1 MGLRMRVE
9 ITHREWIP
17 TGLHDG
23 QASLLGAMELLTV
36 LMKVGT
42 PATEFPVK
50 ASSLRA
56 QVTALNGVR
65 KQIRVMLVT
74 SQLLAVTFLVR
85 TALGMMK

>member
-1 MGLRMRVE
+1 M
-9 ITHREWIP
+9 
-17 TGLHDG
+17 
-23 QASLLGAMELLTV
+23 

-65 KQIRVMLVT
+65 KQSRVMLVT
-74 SQLLAVTFLVR
+74 SQLLTVTVLVR
-85 TALGMMK
+85 TALGMMR